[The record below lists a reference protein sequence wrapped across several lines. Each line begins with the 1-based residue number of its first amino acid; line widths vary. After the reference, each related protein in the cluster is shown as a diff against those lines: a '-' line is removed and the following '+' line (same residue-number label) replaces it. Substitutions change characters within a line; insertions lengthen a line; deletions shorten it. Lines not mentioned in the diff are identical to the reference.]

1 MEPLLPEAALHMIK
15 NKLRSDDIA
24 ILQYLLENEAD
35 STQFSFSKDHIQKE
49 CELTSAR
56 TSNALIRLEVA
67 CLIDRQAF
75 QKPQKF
81 FISPS
86 GKQMLSLF

>member
-1 MEPLLPEAALHMIK
+1 MVLPDLALEMIK
-15 NKLRSDDIA
+15 PKLRPDDIS
-24 ILQYLLENEAD
+24 ILIFLSENDATTTQY
-35 STQFSFSKDHIQKE
+35 SFSKDHIQKE
-49 CELTSAR
+49 TDMTSAR

-81 FISPS
+81 FITES
-86 GKQMLSLF
+86 GLAMLKLF

>member
-1 MEPLLPEAALHMIK
+1 MCMPTEALILIK
-15 NKLRSDDIA
+15 PKLRPDDVT
-24 ILQYLLENEAD
+24 ILEYLKNTDAN
-35 STQFSFSKDHIQKE
+35 STQYSFSKDHIQKE
-49 CELTSAR
+49 LVLTSAR

-81 FISPS
+81 YITDSGYEMLKLFI
-86 GKQMLSLF
+86 

>member
-1 MEPLLPEAALHMIK
+1 MLPVEALQQIK
-15 NKLRSDDIA
+15 FKLRSDDLI
-24 ILQYLLENEAD
+24 ILQYLYDNDA
-35 STQFSFSKDHIQKE
+35 TTPQFSFSKDHIQKE
-49 CELTSAR
+49 TSMTSAR

-81 FISPS
+81 FITES
-86 GKQMLSLF
+86 GIEMLKLFN